1 MMPMSLAEILL
12 VYFVLNFIFI
22 VALAYRIMVGE
33 LLIDW
38 EIGTVPVLS
47 IATAMTILLDFGL
60 LNETIGY
67 IGMFI
72 FILFVGKRKESGK
85 KLFGK
90 ISKSFLCSVI
100 YLTVLFLLSFIMIYW
115 KLNSANAGII
125 PSVVYLAYSL
135 LILYSHRLQKLEG
148 SSKNPKR

>member
-22 VALAYRIMVGE
+22 VALAYRVMVGE
-33 LLIDW
+33 LLDW
-38 EIGTVPVLS
+38 ETGTVPVLS

-100 YLTVLFLLSFIMIYW
+100 YLTVLFLLSFIVLYW
-115 KLNSANAGII
+115 KLNSANAGIMLGI
-125 PSVVYLAYSL
+125 VYLVYSL
-135 LILYSHRLQKLEG
+135 LILHSHRLQKLEG
-148 SSKNPKR
+148 SSKNQKR

>member
-22 VALAYRIMVGE
+22 VALAYRVMVGE
-33 LLIDW
+33 LLDW
-38 EIGTVPVLS
+38 ETGTVPVLS

-100 YLTVLFLLSFIMIYW
+100 YLTVLFLLSFIVLYW
-115 KLNSANAGII
+115 KLNSANAGIMLGI
-125 PSVVYLAYSL
+125 VYLVYSL
-135 LILYSHRLQKLEG
+135 LILQSHRLQKLEG
-148 SSKNPKR
+148 SSKNQKR